1 MDYTLD
7 DVIEKVNKMGKD
19 VGLPTGLEIEDG
31 EDLYSFIIFLDNTVA
46 DLIKENKELTEE
58 IIKLK
63 YGGD

>member
-31 EDLYSFIIFLDNTVA
+31 EDLYSFIIFLDNTLA
-46 DLIKENKELTEE
+46 DLIKENKELTKE
-58 IIKLK
+58 ITRLK